1 MVGGKLGGLEGMGK
15 NNTGGMRFHIRDP
28 LPCSQS
34 SQPEQM
40 SETER
45 GWRMG
50 WMLVERWMNE
60 LTDSDE

>member
-1 MVGGKLGGLEGMGK
+1 MYVVCACVAVVGGKLGGLEGMGK

-45 GWRMG
+45 G
-50 WMLVERWMNE
+50 
-60 LTDSDE
+60 